1 MWFKNIQVYTFNEAF
16 PHSSEF
22 MEQKL
27 SENTFSP
34 LSSLQ
39 ESTFGWVPCFKD
51 SNLLVESISGKL
63 FICAQIQEKILPA
76 SVVNDYLN
84 EKLDQIEMDEDRR
97 PSKKE
102 REEIKEAI
110 RTELLP
116 KAFHK
121 TKQISAWIDPQN
133 GWMVVNSASEKTADE
148 FTSALR
154 EALGTLSIIPLGA
167 SSAGADILTG
177 WYLEPESRPENTALE
192 ADLELTLLQDPTVK
206 ARYKNLDLTAPEIK
220 LSLESGM
227 RICQMAMNLED
238 QCQFVINEK
247 FQIKRIKYQDTLIEQ
262 AHDSE
267 DPRSDALLMC
277 DTLSQL
283 IKLLEPQVKPEG
295 I

>member
-1 MWFKNIQVYTFNEAF
+1 MWFKNIQVYTFNEQF
-16 PHSSEF
+16 PHSAEF
-22 MEQKL
+22 MEEKL
-27 SENTFSP
+27 SANTFSP

-39 ESTFGWVPCFKD
+39 ESTFGWIPCFKD
-51 SNLLVESISGKL
+51 SNLLVESVSGKL
-63 FICAQIQEKILPA
+63 FISAQIQEKILPA

-84 EKLDQIEMDEDRR
+84 EKLDQIEQDEGRR
-97 PSKKE
+97 PVKKE
-102 REEIKEAI
+102 REQIKEGI
-110 RTELLP
+110 RAELLP

-121 TKQISAWIDPQN
+121 TKQISAWIDPRN

-154 EALGTLSIIPLGA
+154 EALGSLGIIPLGA
-167 SSAGADILTG
+167 SAAGANILTS
-177 WYLEPESRPENTALE
+177 WYLEPETRPANTELE

-206 ARYKNLDLTAPEIK
+206 ARYKNLDLNAPEIK
-220 LSLESGM
+220 LSLEAGM

-247 FQIKRIKYQDTLIEQ
+247 FQVKRIKYQDTLIEQ

-267 DPRSDALLMC
+267 DPRGDALLMC
-277 DTLSQL
+277 DTLTQL
-283 IKLLEPQVKPEG
+283 ISLLAEQAKPES